1 VNVPAIIEGNMI
13 NRLLFLFCFV
23 LAIVLSKS
31 AWAAQSTADV
41 PITGTQMSAAREKV
55 LGKDTQIS
63 SKEQYI
69 IGHGDILSVVVYGEG
84 DMSAIAVPANAGS
97 KAQQNE
103 DSLRNIGTGVQVR
116 IDGRISL
123 KHIGDVDA
131 VGFNLT
137 QLADYLKELYSSVFS
152 NPNVSVVLVQ
162 SNSQRYT
169 VLGKVAKPGVYFLD
183 YPIDIV
189 QVVARSGGF
198 AEWAK
203 KKITLV
209 RKDPKKYKNL
219 FKKNTLSFDYD
230 DFLDGV
236 QLEKNILIEAGD
248 IVVVD

>member
-1 VNVPAIIEGNMI
+1 MLQS
-13 NRLLFLFCFV
+13 RLLLFFFV
-23 LAIVLSKS
+23 LIMVLGNS

-41 PITGTQMSAAREKV
+41 PITDTQMTAAREKV
-55 LGKDTQIS
+55 LGKDLSIS
-63 SKEQYI
+63 SKEQYV

-84 DMSAIAVPANAGS
+84 DMSATAVPANPNA

-103 DSLRNIGTGVQVR
+103 DSPRNIGTGVQVR

-123 KHIGDVDA
+123 KHLGDVDA

-152 NPNVSVVLVQ
+152 SPNVSVVLVQ

-169 VLGKVAKPGVYFLD
+169 VMGKIAKPGVYFLD

-189 QVVARSGGF
+189 QVIARSGGF

-203 KKITLV
+203 KKVTLV

-230 DFLDGV
+230 DFLGGEHV
-236 QLEKNILIEAGD
+236 EKNVLIEAGD
-248 IVVVD
+248 IIVVD

>member
-1 VNVPAIIEGNMI
+1 MLKL
-13 NRLLFLFCFV
+13 RLLLFFFV
-23 LAIVLSKS
+23 SALVFGKG

-41 PITGTQMSAAREKV
+41 PITGTQMTEAREKV
-55 LGKDTQIS
+55 LGKDS
-63 SKEQYI
+63 LNASKEQYV

-84 DMSAIAVPANAGS
+84 DMSAVAVPANPNA

-103 DSLRNIGTGVQVR
+103 DSPRNSGTGVQVR

-152 NPNVSVVLVQ
+152 SPNVSVVLIQ

-209 RKDPKKYKNL
+209 RNDPKKHKNL
-219 FKKNTLSFDYD
+219 FKKNTLSFDYG
-230 DFLDGV
+230 DFLDGEQV
-236 QLEKNILIEAGD
+236 EKNVLIEAGD
-248 IVVVD
+248 IIVVD